1 MDNENQIN
9 EQPQQD
15 SEVKESF
22 NLFKMDGALSRSG
35 FFIVFTIVLAYSIVF
50 SFVFYYI
57 YININ
62 PMEHK
67 ILYITILSIYGLSS
81 IYIYGLSCAKRL
93 YDIIGNKQKAIF
105 YIVIA
110 YISITATSF
119 IPWIKYLGSALSLL
133 LVGILFLK
141 RGKLIK

>member
-62 PMEHK
+62 
-67 ILYITILSIYGLSS
+67 
-81 IYIYGLSCAKRL
+81 
-93 YDIIGNKQKAIF
+93 
-105 YIVIA
+105 
-110 YISITATSF
+110 
-119 IPWIKYLGSALSLL
+119 
-133 LVGILFLK
+133 
-141 RGKLIK
+141 